1 MDEVITIDKITPLLQ
16 YVSIEAL
23 VLEKQQESD
32 FLVGDKTGTILVNIL
47 GSTEGELTVG
57 QTYQI
62 QNAKISSPHER
73 LHLYLGNWGK
83 IQPSTT
89 PLTLDDINQDYVQF
103 SDRGETSPSHRSAWN
118 LFLSIITFRF
128 LGKIF
133 RR

>member
-1 MDEVITIDKITPLLQ
+1 MEEVITIDKITPILQ

-23 VLEKQQESD
+23 ILEKQQESD
-32 FLVGDKTGTILVNIL
+32 YLVGDKTGTILVNVL
-47 GSTEGELTVG
+47 GSIEGDLTVG

-62 QNAKISSPHER
+62 QNAKISSSHER

-83 IQPSTT
+83 ITPSTT
-89 PLTLDDINQDYVQF
+89 PLTLDDINRDYVPF
-103 SDRGETSPSHRSAWN
+103 SNNTSPSHRSAWN